1 MLQNC
6 LPQNVQH
13 VLRELPKSL
22 DETYERMLKGIG
34 TANRRQ
40 AHRLL
45 QCLTVATRPLRVEEL
60 AEILALDFDK
70 AKDGIP
76 ALNTDWR
83 WDDQQQCVLSTC
95 SSLIVIVDGIDDNF
109 SSCRVVQ
116 FAHFSVKE
124 FLTSD
129 RVADPNADI
138 SHFHIGLEPA
148 HTAMA
153 QACLGILLQSDN
165 NGDNN
170 HEVRDGIAPP
180 WQDTRL
186 STGWCMPNSRMC
198 RYVYKLGCDSFLIQQ
213 NHIS

>member
-1 MLQNC
+1 
-6 LPQNVQH
+6 
-13 VLRELPKSL
+13 
-22 DETYERMLKGIG
+22 MLKGIG
-34 TANRRQ
+34 TASRRQ

-45 QCLTVATRPLRVEEL
+45 QCPTVATRPLRVEEL

-76 ALNTDWR
+76 ALSTDWR

-129 RVADPNADI
+129 RVADLNANI
-138 SHFHIGLEPA
+138 SHFHICLEPA

-153 QACLGILLQSDN
+153 QAFLGILLQSDN

-180 WQDTRL
+180 WQDTQL